1 MVEKA
6 KHYKITQMYKSGN
19 KKDIENYRSVSIM
32 CAPPK
37 IFEQIMYI
45 KIYNHVKNSIVDE

>member
-1 MVEKA
+1 
-6 KHYKITQMYKSGN
+6 MYKSGN

-32 CAPPK
+32 CAPSK
-37 IFEQIMYI
+37 FFEQIMYI